1 MLLMVETSRIIVDS
15 STRAI
20 IVADNK
26 MAPVRCQCLYRI
38 KECTS
43 SSSITITRITT
54 TTTTTSTEI
63 MECHRSRIT
72 LTSHPNSS
80 WVTHSRTRWR
90 TTVAGMEI
98 ICRWVD
104 MEEAVAT
111 TVEVL
116 HRDRSGDHLTLD
128 ICSEHRVTRL
138 NARSLTANNQTHSS
152 LIKKESSKVPA
163 KRKASCD
170 LRRTISM
177 KE

>member
-1 MLLMVETSRIIVDS
+1 MVGTSRIIVDS

-20 IVADNK
+20 IMADNK
-26 MAPVRCQCLYRI
+26 TAPARCKCLYKI

-43 SSSITITRITT
+43 SSTITITRI
-54 TTTTTSTEI
+54 TTTTSTEI

-90 TTVAGMEI
+90 TMVAGMEI

-152 LIKKESSKVPA
+152 FIKKESSKVRA
-163 KRKASCD
+163 KRKS
-170 LRRTISM
+170 
-177 KE
+177 